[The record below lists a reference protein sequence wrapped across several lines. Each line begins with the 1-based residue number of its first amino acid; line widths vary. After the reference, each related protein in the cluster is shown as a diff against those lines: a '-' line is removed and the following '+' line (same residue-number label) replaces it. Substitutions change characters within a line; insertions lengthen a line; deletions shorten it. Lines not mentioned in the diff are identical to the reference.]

1 MEQKRPLGRLSQG
14 RFGDVPSL
22 VAQFGKS
29 NALQAE
35 RDGEFAAKVKV
46 VDHDAPENPLTRE
59 SVVFPLV
66 GKRVGLREVGDGPAV
81 KRVLDHLPGGLQA
94 SDQFCGLLFD
104 GIFTSPGNDQVG
116 NLGTAYTKGALE
128 PA

>member
-35 RDGEFAAKVKV
+35 RDGEFAAMVKV

-59 SVVFPLV
+59 RVVFPLTIW
-66 GKRVGLREVGDGPAV
+66 
-81 KRVLDHLPGGLQA
+81 H
-94 SDQFCGLLFD
+94 
-104 GIFTSPGNDQVG
+104 QVG
-116 NLGTAYTKGALE
+116 RL
-128 PA
+128 